1 MPLVLLVALP
11 FIASVLAALLPAD
24 ARNRESTLAGLVALG
39 CAVQVAWL
47 FPQLADG
54 NVLREEFSWLPTL
67 GLNLVFRLDGFAW
80 MFCMLVLGIGALVVL
95 YARYYMSA
103 SDPVPRFFAF
113 FLAFM
118 GSMMGVVLSGNTIQM
133 VFFWELTSLFSFLL
147 IGYWHHRRDAR
158 RGARMAL
165 TVTGAGGLCLL
176 AGVLVLGRIVGS
188 YDLDV
193 VLASGAAIRSHA
205 LYTPMLVLVL
215 LGAFTKS
222 AQFPFH
228 FWLPRAMAAP
238 TPVSAYLHSATMV
251 KLGVFLMARF
261 WPVLS
266 GTQGWFWLVGG
277 AGAITFLLGGFCA
290 MFQRDL
296 KALLAYSTISHLG
309 LITLLLGLNSPLAAV
324 AAVFH
329 VMNHATFKASLF
341 MAAGIID
348 HESGTRDI
356 RKLSGLMRLMPV
368 TGTLAIIASA
378 SMAGVP
384 LLNGFLSKE
393 MFFAETVFIQATPWI
408 DFSLP
413 IIATI
418 GGIFSVAY
426 SARFVFDVFFGPPCR
441 VAAPT
446 LGSDVSSL
454 PPKGAAT
461 ALGRPGGSGG
471 VPKKPHEPPHWM
483 RVPAELLVL
492 ICLVVGVVPAWSV
505 GPMLAAAAAP
515 VVGGE
520 LPAYS
525 LAVWHGFNLPLVM
538 SMVALAGGAALY
550 MLQRRSR
557 AQGRLAQTPLLHRL
571 DGQRM
576 FENFLARLSDLG
588 RRSRH
593 LLATRRMQTQ
603 LLLLM
608 LITLAGAGAAVWFT
622 PVERGRRELLAF
634 SPMFAMT
641 WLIGAACAIAGAWLA
656 KFHRLA
662 SLMLCAGAGLV
673 CCITFIWFSAPDL
686 ALTQLVVEVVATV
699 LLLLG
704 LRWLPMRQI
713 TVQPVETRLRLRSR
727 RGRDLLVA
735 VLAGCGMAGLAWS
748 VMTRPFPQS
757 ISPFFMD
764 RALTEGGG
772 TNVVNVMLVDFRALD
787 TLGELTVLGIVGLT
801 VYALLRRF
809 RPAPESLPLPLQQ
822 RAQSD
827 DGSSDLINPRLAVD
841 TAVGYLMVPAVL
853 VRLLL
858 PVSVLVAVY
867 FFMRG
872 HNAPGGGFVA
882 GLVMS
887 VALLLQYI
895 VSGTEWVEEHLRIYP
910 RRWIA
915 IGLLL
920 ALATGGGSIVLG
932 YPFMTTHTAHLSLPV
947 LGDLHIPSA
956 LLFDTGVFAVVLGS
970 TMLILTALSHQ
981 SVRSH
986 RWAEEN
992 KPPPAAD
999 SLRVAASPLQGATP
1013 ADRQSR
1019 IRAVTGEDSRLIT
1032 GEG

>member
-1 MPLVLLVALP
+1 MHLVLLVALP
-11 FIASVLAALLPAD
+11 FIASVFAAFLPAN

-39 CAVQVAWL
+39 CAVQTAML
-47 FPQLADG
+47 FPRLADG
-54 NVLREEFSWLPTL
+54 NVIRYQVEWLPVL
-67 GLNLVFRLDGFAW
+67 GLDLTFRMDGFAW
-80 MFCMLVLGIGALVVL
+80 LFCMLVLGIGALVVL

-103 SDPVPRFFAF
+103 SDPVPRFFSF

-118 GSMMGVVLSGNTIQM
+118 GAMMGVVLSGNIVQM
-133 VFFWELTSLFSFLL
+133 VLFWELTSLFSFLL

-165 TVTGAGGLCLL
+165 TITGAGGLCLL
-176 AGVLVLGRIVGS
+176 AGVLILGRVVGS
-188 YDLDV
+188 YDLDM
-193 VLASGAAIRSHA
+193 VLASGDLIRASS
-205 LYTPMLVLVL
+205 LYTPMLVLLL

-266 GTQGWFWLVGG
+266 GTPEWFWLVGG
-277 AGAITFLLGGFCA
+277 AGAITFLLGGYIA

-309 LITLLLGLNSPLAAV
+309 LITLLLGMNSPLAAV

-348 HESGTRDI
+348 HETGTRDI
-356 RKLSGLMRLMPV
+356 RKLSGLMRLMPI

-393 MFFAETVFIQATPWI
+393 MFFAETVFISATPWL

-426 SARFVFDVFFGPPCR
+426 SARFVFDVFFGPPC
-441 VAAPT
+441 
-446 LGSDVSSL
+446 GDE
-454 PPKGAAT
+454 
-461 ALGRPGGSGG
+461 

-483 RVPAELLVL
+483 RVPVELLVL
-492 ICLVVGVVPAWSV
+492 VCLVVGVAPAWSV
-505 GPMLAAAAAP
+505 GPLLASAATP

-520 LPAYS
+520 LPEYS
-525 LAVWHGFNLPLVM
+525 LAVWHGFNLPLLM
-538 SMVALAGGAALY
+538 SFIALAGGALLY
-550 MLQRRSR
+550 LVQKRGR
-557 AQGRLAQTPLLHRL
+557 AQGHLAHTPVLHRF
-571 DGQRM
+571 DGQRI
-576 FENFLARLSDLG
+576 FETLLARLSEAG
-588 RRSRH
+588 RRSRRI
-593 LLATRRMQTQ
+593 LGTKRLQTQ
-603 LLLLM
+603 LLLLVLVAVGGATASM
-608 LITLAGAGAAVWFT
+608 LGT
-622 PVERGRRELLAF
+622 PTQRGTRDLLAF

-641 WLIGAACAIAGAWLA
+641 WLIGIVCALAAAWQA

-662 SLMLCAGAGLV
+662 SLMLAAASGLV
-673 CCITFIWFSAPDL
+673 CCITYIWFSAPDL
-686 ALTQLVVEVVATV
+686 ALTQLVVEAVTTV
-699 LLLLG
+699 LILLG
-704 LRWLPMRQI
+704 LRWLPLRKQDV
-713 TVQPVETRLRLRSR
+713 VQPASQRLRPWGR
-727 RGRDLLVA
+727 RGRDLTIA
-735 VLAGCGMAGLAWS
+735 ALAGLGMASLAWT
-748 VMTRPFPQS
+748 VMTRPFTES
-757 ISPFFMD
+757 ISPFFLD

-772 TNVVNVMLVDFRALD
+772 TNVVNVMLVDFRGFD
-787 TLGELTVLGIVGLT
+787 TFGEITVLACVALT

-809 RPAPESLPLPLQQ
+809 RPAPESMALPAQQ
-822 RAQSD
+822 RAQAD
-827 DGSSDLINPRLAVD
+827 DGSSDLLNPRRARD
-841 TAVGYLMVPAVL
+841 TAIGYLMVPAVL

-858 PVSVLVAVY
+858 PLSVLVSVY

-872 HNAPGGGFVA
+872 HNSPGGGFVA

-887 VALLLQYI
+887 VALVLQFI

-915 IGLLL
+915 IGLLF
-920 ALATGGGSIVLG
+920 ALATGAGSVALG
-932 YPFMTTHTAHLSLPV
+932 YPFMTTHTAHLDLPI
-947 LGDLHIPSA
+947 LGEIHVPSA
-956 LLFDTGVFAVVLGS
+956 LFFDIGVFSLVLGA
-970 TMLILTALSHQ
+970 TMLILTALAHQ

-986 RWAEEN
+986 RWADEQDE
-992 KPPPAAD
+992 KKLEIEAEQ
-999 SLRVAASPLQGATP
+999 LRIAEASAPTNVSGA
-1013 ADRQSR
+1013 
-1019 IRAVTGEDSRLIT
+1019 
-1032 GEG
+1032 EGAR

>member
-1 MPLVLLVALP
+1 MLLVLLVLPFLASVIAAALP
-11 FIASVLAALLPAD
+11 AN

-39 CAVQVAWL
+39 CALQVAWL
-47 FPQLADG
+47 FPQLAGG
-54 NVLREEFSWLPTL
+54 NVIRQEIEWVPEL
-67 GLNLVFRLDGFAW
+67 GLNLVLRMDGFAW
-80 MFCMLVLGIGALVVL
+80 LFCMLVLGIGALVVL

-103 SDPVPRFFAF
+103 SDPVPRFFSF

-118 GSMMGVVLSGNTIQM
+118 GSMIGVVLSGNLVQLVM
-133 VFFWELTSLFSFLL
+133 FWELTSLFSFLL

-176 AGVLVLGRIVGS
+176 AGVLVLGRITGT
-188 YDLDV
+188 YDLDL
-193 VLASGAAIRSHA
+193 VLASGEAIRAHP
-205 LYTPMLVLVL
+205 LYLTVLVLVL

-251 KLGVFLMARF
+251 KLGVFLMARL

-266 GTQGWFWLVGG
+266 GTEQWFWLVGG
-277 AGAITFLLGGFCA
+277 AGAITLLLGGFIA

-329 VMNHATFKASLF
+329 IMNHATFKASLF

-348 HESGTRDI
+348 HETGTRDI
-356 RKLSGLMRLMPV
+356 RKLSGLMRLMPI
-368 TGTLAIIASA
+368 TGTLAVIASA

-393 MFFAETVFIQATPWI
+393 MFFAETVYIQSTLWI
-408 DFSLP
+408 NWGLP
-413 IIATI
+413 LIATVA
-418 GGIFSVAY
+418 GMFSVAY

-441 VAAPT
+441 VAAP
-446 LGSDVSSL
+446 
-454 PPKGAAT
+454 
-461 ALGRPGGSGG
+461 ALGRPGGGGG

-483 RVPAELLVL
+483 RVPVELLVL
-492 ICLVVGVVPAWSV
+492 ICLVVGIAPHWSV
-505 GPMLAAAAAP
+505 GPLLAEAARP
-515 VVGGE
+515 VVGGT

-538 SMVALAGGAALY
+538 SFVAMAGGAVLY
-550 MLQRRSR
+550 LLQRRGR
-557 AQGRLAQTPLLHRL
+557 ALGHLAHTPLLHRF
-571 DGQRM
+571 DGERI
-576 FENFLARLSDLG
+576 FENVLARVSEIG
-588 RRSRH
+588 RRSRY
-593 LLATRRMQTQ
+593 LLGTRRLQSQ
-603 LLLLM
+603 LLILLM
-608 LITLAGAGAAVWFT
+608 IAIAGAAAALWLI
-622 PVERGRRELLAF
+622 PVKPGQRAALAF

-641 WLIGAACAIAGAWLA
+641 WVIGAVCAVAAAWQA

-662 SLMLCAGAGLV
+662 ALMLASGAGLV
-673 CCITFIWFSAPDL
+673 CCITYIWFSAPDL
-686 ALTQLVVEVVATV
+686 ALTQLVVEAVTTV
-699 LLLLG
+699 LILLG
-704 LRWLPMRQI
+704 LRWLPMRKVI
-713 TVQPVETRLRLRSR
+713 IQPMRARLRLWGR
-727 RGRDLLVA
+727 RGRDLAVA
-735 VLAGCGMAGLAWS
+735 VFAGAGMAFLSWT
-748 VMTRPFPQS
+748 VMTRRFPES
-757 ISPFFMD
+757 ISPFFLD
-764 RALTEGGG
+764 RALSEGGG
-772 TNVVNVMLVDFRALD
+772 TNVVNVMLVDFRGFD
-787 TLGELTVLGIVGLT
+787 TFGEITVLGVVALT

-809 RPAPESLPLPLQQ
+809 RPALESMALPAQQ
-822 RAQSD
+822 RAQAD
-827 DGSSDLINPRLAVD
+827 DGSSDLLNPRRAVD

-853 VRLLL
+853 MRLLL
-858 PVSVLVAVY
+858 PVSVLVSAY

-915 IGLLL
+915 IGMLL
-920 ALATGGGSIVLG
+920 ALATGGGAVVLG
-932 YPFMTTHTAHLSLPV
+932 YPFMTTHTAHLHLPL
-947 LGDLHIPSA
+947 LGSIHVPSA
-956 LLFDTGVFAVVLGS
+956 LFFDMGVFSIVLGA
-970 TMLILTALSHQ
+970 TMLILTALAHQ

-986 RWAEEN
+986 RWVEEQDERQATADA
-992 KPPPAAD
+992 KGQAAGAPA
-999 SLRVAASPLQGATP
+999 
-1013 ADRQSR
+1013 
-1019 IRAVTGEDSRLIT
+1019 
-1032 GEG
+1032 

>member
-1 MPLVLLVALP
+1 MLLLLLVLPFLASVIAAALP
-11 FIASVLAALLPAD
+11 AN

-39 CAVQVAWL
+39 CALQAAWL
-47 FPQLADG
+47 FPQLAGG
-54 NVLREEFSWLPTL
+54 NVIREEIAWVPEL
-67 GLNLVFRLDGFAW
+67 GLNLVLRMDGFAW
-80 MFCMLVLGIGALVVL
+80 LFCMLVLGIGALVVL

-103 SDPVPRFFAF
+103 SDPVPRFFSF

-118 GSMMGVVLSGNTIQM
+118 GSMIGVVLSGNLVQLVM
-133 VFFWELTSLFSFLL
+133 FWELTSLFSFLL

-176 AGVLVLGRIVGS
+176 AGVLLLGRITGS
-188 YDLDV
+188 YDLDL
-193 VLASGAAIRSHA
+193 VLASGEDIRAHP
-205 LYTPMLVLVL
+205 LYTPVLVLVL

-251 KLGVFLMARF
+251 KLGVFLMARL

-266 GTQGWFWLVGG
+266 GTSEWFWLVGG
-277 AGAITFLLGGFCA
+277 AGAITLLLGGFIA

-296 KALLAYSTISHLG
+296 KSLLAYSTISHLG

-329 VMNHATFKASLF
+329 IMNHATFKASLF

-348 HESGTRDI
+348 HETGTRDI
-356 RKLSGLMRLMPV
+356 RKLSGLMRLMPI
-368 TGTLAIIASA
+368 TGTLAVIASA

-393 MFFAETVFIQATPWI
+393 MFFAETVYIQSTGWLNWG
-408 DFSLP
+408 LP
-413 IIATI
+413 VIATLA
-418 GGIFSVAY
+418 GMFSVAY
-426 SARFVFDVFFGPPCR
+426 SARFVFDVFFGPPCGD
-441 VAAPT
+441 A
-446 LGSDVSSL
+446 
-454 PPKGAAT
+454 
-461 ALGRPGGSGG
+461 
-471 VPKKPHEPPHWM
+471 VPKTPHEPPHWM
-483 RVPAELLVL
+483 RVPVELLVL
-492 ICLVVGVVPAWSV
+492 VCLVVGVAPHWSV
-505 GPMLAAAAAP
+505 GPLLAEAARP
-515 VVGGE
+515 VVGGS

-538 SMVALAGGAALY
+538 SFVAMAGGAGLY
-550 MLQRRSR
+550 LLQRRGR
-557 AQGRLAQTPLLHRL
+557 ALGHLAHTPLLHHF
-571 DGQRM
+571 DGQRI
-576 FENFLARLSDLG
+576 FENVLARVSEAG
-588 RRSRH
+588 RRSRY
-593 LLATRRMQTQ
+593 LLGTRRLQSQ
-603 LLLLM
+603 LLILLM
-608 LITLAGAGAAVWFT
+608 IALAGAAAALWLT
-622 PVERGRRELLAF
+622 PAERGKREPLAF

-641 WLIGAACAIAGAWLA
+641 WVIGAVCAVAAAWQA

-662 SLMLCAGAGLV
+662 SLMLVSGAGLV
-673 CCITFIWFSAPDL
+673 CCITYIWFSAPDL
-686 ALTQLVVEVVATV
+686 ALTQLVVEAVTTV
-699 LLLLG
+699 LVLLG
-704 LRWLPMRQI
+704 LRWLPMRKVI
-713 TVQPVETRLRLRSR
+713 VQPLRDRLPLWGR
-727 RGRDLLVA
+727 RGRDLGIA
-735 VLAGCGMAGLAWS
+735 ILAGAGMAALSWT
-748 VMTRPFPQS
+748 VMTRRFPES
-757 ISPFFMD
+757 ISPFFLE

-772 TNVVNVMLVDFRALD
+772 TNVVNVMLVDFRGFD
-787 TLGELTVLGIVGLT
+787 TFGEITVLGIVALT

-809 RPAPESLPLPLQQ
+809 RPALESMALPAQQ
-822 RAQSD
+822 RAQAD
-827 DGSSDLINPRLAVD
+827 DGSSDLLNPRRAVD
-841 TAVGYLMVPAVL
+841 TAIGYLMVPAVL

-858 PVSVLVAVY
+858 PVSVLVSVY

-920 ALATGGGSIVLG
+920 ALATGGGAVVLG
-932 YPFMTTHTAHLSLPV
+932 YPFMTTHTAHLHLPL
-947 LGDLHIPSA
+947 LGDMHVPSA
-956 LLFDTGVFAVVLGS
+956 LFFDMGVFSIVLGS

-992 KPPPAAD
+992 EPPPAAG
-999 SLRVAASPLQGATP
+999 SLRVAAPPPGGTTSAV
-1013 ADRQSR
+1013 RQSR
-1019 IRAVTGEDSRLIT
+1019 SRDVPGEEGSLRTG
-1032 GEG
+1032 GET

>member
-11 FIASVLAALLPAD
+11 FIASVFAAFLPAN

-39 CAVQVAWL
+39 CAIQTASM
-47 FPQLADG
+47 FPKLADG
-54 NVLREEFSWLPTL
+54 NVIRYQVEWLPAL
-67 GLNLVFRLDGFAW
+67 GLDLSFRMDGFAW
-80 MFCMLVLGIGALVVL
+80 LFCMLVLGIGALVVL

-103 SDPVPRFFAF
+103 SDPVPRFFSF

-118 GSMMGVVLSGNTIQM
+118 GAMMGVVLSGNIVQM
-133 VFFWELTSLFSFLL
+133 VLFWELTSLFSFLL

-176 AGVLVLGRIVGS
+176 AGVLIMGRIVGS
-188 YDLDV
+188 YDLDT
-193 VLASGAAIRSHA
+193 VLASGDLIRASA
-205 LYTPMLVLVL
+205 LYTPMLVLML

-266 GTQGWFWLVGG
+266 GTPEWFWLVGG
-277 AGAITFLLGGFCA
+277 AGAITFLLGGYIA

-348 HESGTRDI
+348 HETGTRDI
-356 RKLSGLMRLMPV
+356 RKLSGLMRLMPI

-393 MFFAETVFIQATPWI
+393 MFFAETVFISATPWI

-413 IIATI
+413 VIATL

-426 SARFVFDVFFGPPCR
+426 SARFVFDVFFGPPCGD
-441 VAAPT
+441 A
-446 LGSDVSSL
+446 
-454 PPKGAAT
+454 
-461 ALGRPGGSGG
+461 
-471 VPKKPHEPPHWM
+471 VPKTPHEPPHWM
-483 RVPAELLVL
+483 RVPVELLVL
-492 ICLVVGVVPAWSV
+492 VCLVVGVAPAWSV
-505 GPMLAAAAAP
+505 GQMLAAAATP

-520 LPAYS
+520 LPEYS
-525 LAVWHGFNLPLVM
+525 LAVWHGFNLPLLM
-538 SMVALAGGAALY
+538 SFIALAGGAVLY
-550 MLQRRSR
+550 LVQRKGRS
-557 AQGRLAQTPLLHRL
+557 QGHLSHTPLLHRF
-571 DGQRM
+571 DGQRI
-576 FENFLARLSDLG
+576 FENVLARMSEAG
-588 RRSRH
+588 RRSRRIFGTQR
-593 LLATRRMQTQ
+593 LQSQ
-603 LLLLM
+603 LLLLVLVALGGATASVM
-608 LITLAGAGAAVWFT
+608 LT
-622 PVERGRRELLAF
+622 PAQRGTRELLAF

-641 WLIGAACAIAGAWLA
+641 WLIGIVCALAAAWQA

-662 SLMLCAGAGLV
+662 SLMLAAASGLV
-673 CCITFIWFSAPDL
+673 CCITYIWFSAPDL
-686 ALTQLVVEVVATV
+686 ALTQLVVEAVTTV
-699 LLLLG
+699 LILLG
-704 LRWLPMRQI
+704 LRWLPLRKQSAI
-713 TVQPVETRLRLRSR
+713 QPASQRLRPWGR
-727 RGRDLLVA
+727 RGRDLIVA
-735 VLAGCGMAGLAWS
+735 ALAGLGMAGLAWTM
-748 VMTRPFPQS
+748 MTRPFPNS
-757 ISPFFMD
+757 ISPFFLD

-772 TNVVNVMLVDFRALD
+772 TNVVNVMLVDFRGFD
-787 TLGELTVLGIVGLT
+787 TFGEITVLGCVALT

-809 RPAPESLPLPLQQ
+809 RPAPESMALPAQQ
-822 RAQSD
+822 RAQAD
-827 DGSSDLINPRLAVD
+827 DGSSDLLNPRRAKD
-841 TAVGYLMVPAVL
+841 TAIGYLMVPAVL

-858 PVSVLVAVY
+858 PLAVLVSVY

-887 VALLLQYI
+887 VALVLQFI

-915 IGLLL
+915 LGLLF
-920 ALATGGGSIVLG
+920 ALATGAGSVALG
-932 YPFMTTHTAHLSLPV
+932 YPFMTTHTAHLDIPL
-947 LGDLHIPSA
+947 LGEIHVPSA
-956 LLFDTGVFAVVLGS
+956 LFFDLGVFSLVLGA
-970 TMLILTALSHQ
+970 TMLILTALAHQ

-986 RWAEEN
+986 RWADEQDEKKAEIEAEKVRIAEEAGPEDM
-992 KPPPAAD
+992 KAA
-999 SLRVAASPLQGATP
+999 T
-1013 ADRQSR
+1013 
-1019 IRAVTGEDSRLIT
+1019 
-1032 GEG
+1032 